1 MPRPAALLVA
11 LLFALLLLPTGGV
24 HAQAIDLRL
33 TDVGVDATGTVDVV
47 NAGDS
52 SGRLFLVQQIG
63 RIRVLR
69 NGRIEDP
76 PFLDIID
83 RVGSEGNEQ
92 GLLSAVFPPGFATR
106 RWFYVYYTDR
116 SGRSQLDRY
125 RVSATTGRGDPATR
139 EPILTFNQPFS
150 NHNGGKLLFG
160 PDGMLY
166 LSTGDGGSAND
177 PENYAQNRQ
186 VLLGKILRIDTESG
200 ASPYAIP
207 AGNPFTEAAQG
218 RPEIWAL
225 GLRNPWRTSFD
236 PATGELYIA
245 DVGQQLVEE
254 INIQPPGAAGRNYGW
269 RAFEGNRCAQG
280 AAECA
285 AVTGTTPPTATYD
298 HSGGN
303 CSITGGHV
311 YRGTRYPSLVGQYLY
326 GDYCSGRI
334 FALSRNGGAVT
345 TRQLLDT
352 SLTVTTFGTD
362 ERGEMY
368 VTDSE
373 RLYAISDGPLQT
385 GIQIGPGIT
394 GIWFD
399 PAQNGHGLIVEVLAN
414 QQLAVAWFTFAPA
427 GGQAWITGLG
437 GYSGNRAEIDMVQ
450 PLGGRF
456 IPDFNPANVTSTP
469 WGRLTLTFDD
479 CSNGR
484 VDYVSTAGFGS
495 GTMRLTRLT
504 QAAGTSCN

>member
-1 MPRPAALLVA
+1 MSRLA
-11 LLFALLLLPTGGV
+11 ALLLLCAGPV
-24 HAQAIDLRL
+24 SAQTVDLRL
-33 TDVGVDATGTVDVV
+33 TPIDVDAAGTVDVV
-47 NAGDS
+47 HAGDG
-52 SGRLFLVQQIG
+52 SGRLFLVQQAG

-69 NGRIEDP
+69 AGVVEDP
-76 PFLDIID
+76 PFLDIVD
-83 RVGSEGNEQ
+83 RVGSSGNEQ
-92 GLLSAVFPPGFATR
+92 GLLTAVFPPGFATK

-125 RVSATTGRGDPATR
+125 RVPAGSERADPATR
-139 EPILTFNQPFS
+139 ESILSFAQPFA

-177 PENYAQNRQ
+177 PQNVAQNRQ
-186 VLLGKILRIDTESG
+186 SLLGKILRIDTESG
-200 ASPYAIP
+200 VTPYAIP
-207 AGNPFTEAAQG
+207 AGNPFTDAALG
-218 RPEIWAL
+218 RPEIWAW

-236 PATGELYIA
+236 AATGELFIA

-269 RAFEGNRCAQG
+269 RAFEGDRCAQS

-285 AVTGTTPPTATYD
+285 AVTGATPPSATYD
-298 HSGGN
+298 HAGGN

-311 YRGTRYPSLVGQYLY
+311 YRGTRYPALVGQYLY
-326 GDYCSGRI
+326 GDYCSGRV
-334 FALSRNGGAVT
+334 FALSRSGGTVS

-352 SLTVTTFGTD
+352 TLSITSFGTD

-368 VTDSE
+368 LTDSE

-385 GIQIGPGIT
+385 GLQIGPGIT

-399 PAQNGHGLIVEVLAN
+399 PAQNGHGLIVEVLDG
-414 QQLAVAWFTFAPA
+414 QRIAVAWFTFAPG

-437 GYSGNRAEIDMVQ
+437 TTAGNRAEVDMVQ
-450 PLGGRF
+450 PQGGRF
-456 IPDFNPANVTSTP
+456 IPDFDPASVTSTP

-479 CSNGR
+479 CRTGR
-484 VDYVSTAGFGS
+484 VDYASTAGFGS

-504 QAAGTSCN
+504 QAAGTRCD